1 MKARARALQARLA
14 EVLQL
19 VKLKS
24 PSVLLQ
30 LQRTASGGGGT
41 PSKAAPGSLS
51 PASSMSPLN
60 AIKSSGGAPTSGGKA
75 FY

>member
-1 MKARARALQARLA
+1 MKARAGALQARLA

-30 LQRTASGGGGT
+30 LQRAGSSGGT
-41 PSKAAPGSLS
+41 PSKALAGSLS
-51 PASSMSPLN
+51 PAASMSPHST
-60 AIKSSGGAPTSGGKA
+60 IKSSGGPSPGGKA

>member
-1 MKARARALQARLA
+1 MKARAGALQARLA

-30 LQRTASGGGGT
+30 LQRTGSGGGT
-41 PSKAAPGSLS
+41 PSKGPAGSLS
-51 PASSMSPLN
+51 PAASMSPHST
-60 AIKSSGGAPTSGGKA
+60 IKSSGGPSSGGKA